1 MANAPTGGLLSEYYD
16 RDLVDRQVARGNH
29 RGITGGKWDFL
40 GKLQLSFLVGNGL
53 KPGHMLLDVGCGAL
67 RGGLH
72 AVGYLEPA
80 HYFGV
85 DLNQSLI
92 DAGYDREIAPAGLA
106 AKLPRSNL
114 ACSGEFEFPWSVQFD
129 FAIAQSLFTHL
140 PFNFI
145 RYCLAR
151 LAPTMR
157 VGGRF
162 YATYHAVPD
171 DGDLMQPHSHRGGR
185 VSYPTRDPYHYKFR
199 DLAYACSE
207 LPWRASPV
215 PEAQWPHPRQR
226 MACFERRR
234 ETA

>member
-92 DAGYDREIAPAGLA
+92 DAGYDREIAPAGPGGKA
-106 AKLPRSNL
+106 AAFQSRLQRRVRVSVERAIRFCHRAIPFHAS
-114 ACSGEFEFPWSVQFD
+114 AVQFHTLLLG
-129 FAIAQSLFTHL
+129 A
-140 PFNFI
+140 
-145 RYCLAR
+145 AR
-151 LAPTMR
+151 A
-157 VGGRF
+157 
-162 YATYHAVPD
+162 D
-171 DGDLMQPHSHRGGR
+171 D
-185 VSYPTRDPYHYKFR
+185 
-199 DLAYACSE
+199 A
-207 LPWRASPV
+207 
-215 PEAQWPHPRQR
+215 
-226 MACFERRR
+226 RRR
-234 ETA
+234 AFLCHLSRGARRRRSDAAA